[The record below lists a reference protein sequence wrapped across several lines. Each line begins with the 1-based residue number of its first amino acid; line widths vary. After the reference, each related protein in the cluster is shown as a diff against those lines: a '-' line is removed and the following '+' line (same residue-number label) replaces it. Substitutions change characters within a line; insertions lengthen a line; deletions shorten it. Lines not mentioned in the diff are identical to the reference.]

1 MRIFERKIWKFRSL
15 LFRRLCW
22 TVPTVRYQGGNGDK
36 QTFVQTAHALM
47 VRHNEPEYKLTYE
60 PEFIDRP

>member
-22 TVPTVRYQGGNGDK
+22 TIRTVRSAALKSNKLLLVHESAKGNLTQK
-36 QTFVQTAHALM
+36 ATFAAA
-47 VRHNEPEYKLTYE
+47 
-60 PEFIDRP
+60 